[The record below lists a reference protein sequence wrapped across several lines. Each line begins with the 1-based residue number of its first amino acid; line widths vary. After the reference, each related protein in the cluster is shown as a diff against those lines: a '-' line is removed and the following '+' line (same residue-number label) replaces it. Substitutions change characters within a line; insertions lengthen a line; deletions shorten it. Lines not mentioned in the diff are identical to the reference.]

1 MAFARRHF
9 QSQLARNA
17 SWMLQGQGLQLA
29 AQFAYFV
36 VVAHVLG
43 PKGYGTFVACTA
55 VVLAMAPFSPWG
67 AGQVMIKYAA
77 RRREALPIYFGN
89 AILVTVTSGLALTL
103 LLLLLRRLL
112 LPSSV
117 TPTMLIAV
125 AIADLICTQ
134 LTAVCSLAFMA
145 LDRAQKSANA
155 LVMAAV
161 LRLLAALL
169 LLTSIASPG
178 RWAHLYLTAA
188 AIAAIYQVIAV
199 SRCSSMPRLQLH
211 LIFPSLREGFHFA
224 TSQAAQTVYDNIDK
238 TMLARLSTVESAAI
252 YAVAYR
258 FVEASMLPI
267 RALAAAT
274 YPEFFRQGDHG
285 VTATYRFARR
295 ILKRS
300 VLYGLLITVAL
311 FIAAG
316 LVPLVMGQ
324 RYAESSAAL
333 RWLCPLPI
341 IKSVHAFLTDTLTG
355 ANYQWERSSVQIAV
369 AVFNVLINL
378 WLIRV
383 YSWRGA
389 SWSSI
394 VTDFMLMASL
404 YLLIRWHIRRE
415 RESMEKAD
423 LAAAGAARG

>member
-1 MAFARRHF
+1 
-9 QSQLARNA
+9 
-17 SWMLQGQGLQLA
+17 
-29 AQFAYFV
+29 
-36 VVAHVLG
+36 
-43 PKGYGTFVACTA
+43 
-55 VVLAMAPFSPWG
+55 
-67 AGQVMIKYAA
+67 
-77 RRREALPIYFGN
+77 
-89 AILVTVTSGLALTL
+89 
-103 LLLLLRRLL
+103 
-112 LPSSV
+112 
-117 TPTMLIAV
+117 V